1 MSEARA
7 YLRRVQCR
15 TCGKPVR
22 VFEAVQLTDGYYHAD
37 CLRKA
42 LGEHEPPHP
51 NVQFRFF

>member
-22 VFEAVQLTDGYYHAD
+22 VFEAVQLNDGYYHAD